1 MAKYVYWNENL
12 DGKHVGDCVTRAI
25 TLASGLPYETI
36 QRKLWLTGELFDC
49 DCLCR
54 FCYEHFIEDVLGY
67 RKVNCENLTVGEF
80 ADKYPVG
87 TYLIRVPEHLT
98 CVIDNKIMDTWN
110 CSEEPCDIVWKV
122 R

>member
-1 MAKYVYWNENL
+1 MAKFVYCNENIN
-12 DGKHVGDCVTRAI
+12 GEHIGDCVTRAI
-25 TLASGLPYETI
+25 TLASGLSYEEV

-67 RKVNCENLTVGEF
+67 RKVNCESLTVGEF
-80 ADKYPVG
+80 ADKHPVG

-98 CVIDNKIMDTWN
+98 CIVNNKVMDTWDTRS
-110 CSEEPCDIVWKV
+110 CKV
-122 R
+122 DMAWEVR